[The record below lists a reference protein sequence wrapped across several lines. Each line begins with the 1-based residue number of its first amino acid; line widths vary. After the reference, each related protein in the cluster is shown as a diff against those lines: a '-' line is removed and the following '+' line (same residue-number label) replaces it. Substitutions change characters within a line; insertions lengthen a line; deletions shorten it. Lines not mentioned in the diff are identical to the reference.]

1 MTGVAGDRA
10 SVALQRTGGELDR
23 TGVALQR
30 TGVALQR
37 TGGALDRTCVALQD
51 WWCTRKERRCIIQ
64 DWRCMAEDWCCN
76 AEDWRST
83 RQDWRCDIKVHICS
97 PFGARRR
104 TYCGATNIF
113 QRDIHTHART
123 CVRTSSQLGVS
134 ALLERLFTPYLVVE
148 LSTNAE
154 IWRVYATS
162 MYDGTQILTF
172 PGINNNRGF
181 RNSRF
186 FYGI

>member
-1 MTGVAGDRA
+1 
-10 SVALQRTGGELDR
+10 
-23 TGVALQR
+23 
-30 TGVALQR
+30 
-37 TGGALDRTCVALQD
+37 
-51 WWCTRKERRCIIQ
+51 
-64 DWRCMAEDWCCN
+64 MAEDWCCN

-134 ALLERLFTPYLVVE
+134 APLGQLFTPYLVVE
-148 LSTNAE
+148 LSPSDE
-154 IWRVYATS
+154 IWHVYVTS
-162 MYDGTQILTF
+162 INDGTQILTF
-172 PGINNNRGF
+172 LGIDNNLNF
-181 RNSRF
+181 QKSRF
-186 FYGI
+186 FCGNLIILYLRCIVFYFYIDCNCCIPFPNCALMVK